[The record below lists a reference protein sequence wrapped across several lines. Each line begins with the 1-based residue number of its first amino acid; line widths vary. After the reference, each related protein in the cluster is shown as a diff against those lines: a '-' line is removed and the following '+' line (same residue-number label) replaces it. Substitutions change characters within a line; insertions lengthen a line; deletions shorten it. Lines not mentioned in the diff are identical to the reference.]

1 MTSVR
6 LRCSVL
12 ICLNPRPGL
21 EVWRD
26 VTEAQGA
33 LLHPL
38 NLWRSKSLEALVTAS
53 VNMRQWSAALA
64 PARENEAAIRSGELR
79 VKSCRS

>member
-1 MTSVR
+1 M
-6 LRCSVL
+6 
-12 ICLNPRPGL
+12 
-21 EVWRD
+21 WRD
-26 VTEAQGA
+26 VAEAQGA

-64 PARENEAAIRSGELR
+64 PARENEAAIRLGRRFL
-79 VKSCRS
+79 VKPGIAILSYCLL